1 MNETVEQKP
10 DRNSLGRAAFVIGLI
25 ALALSFVPI
34 VGFVSWLLAPLAILF
49 GLVALRR
56 PSKSLAIVGIITGA
70 IALLVCYL
78 WLEGTKDVG
87 QALNADTFN
96 TTGETQELSEAPIID
111 AAIEGLW
118 NEMDANKVAAG
129 QKYGGKR
136 LRFSGERIEDFGG
149 DAQNPAIKF
158 EAARKDYL
166 IHSVVARFDAENGN
180 DIASLSKGDAIDFIC
195 TDVSETIMEGYSLS
209 GCTLE
214 QGGTPAAE

>member
-1 MNETVEQKP
+1 MNETIEQKP
-10 DRNSLGRAAFVIGLI
+10 DRNSLGKAAFVTGLI
-25 ALALSFVPI
+25 ALAMSFIPI

-49 GLVALRR
+49 GLIALRR

-78 WLEGTKDVG
+78 WFEGTKGVG

-96 TTGETQELSEAPIID
+96 TTGETQDLSEAPIID
-111 AAIEGLW
+111 VTIAGLW

-136 LRFSGERIEDFGG
+136 LRFSGEQIGDFGG
-149 DAQNPAIKF
+149 DAQNPTITF

-166 IHSVVARFDAENGN
+166 IHSVVARFDPENGK
-180 DIASLSKGDAIDFIC
+180 DIALLSKGEAIDFIC

-209 GCTLE
+209 GCTLV
-214 QGGTPAAE
+214 QG